1 MLLASF
7 IISPLS
13 ALLKGA
19 VQTARKTAAQAARGV
34 KRVATVWR
42 HRREVARLTELSAH
56 ELKDIG
62 LVRSDVLGALEGR
75 WLDDPSTALTARSAS
90 FHGAA
95 ASRRADSLR
104 QAVTV
109 TSSKDSAVLGK
120 TCLPRGV

>member
-13 ALLKGA
+13 ALLKGTVHTTRKA
-19 VQTARKTAAQAARGV
+19 VAQAARGV
-34 KRVATVWR
+34 KHVATVLR

-62 LVRSDVLGALEGR
+62 LVRSDVIGALEGR
-75 WLDDPSTALTARSAS
+75 WLDDPSMALTARSATI
-90 FHGAA
+90 HGNAA
-95 ASRRADSLR
+95 ARRGGGLR
-104 QAVTV
+104 QAIPVTPAQ
-109 TSSKDSAVLGK
+109 DGAELCE

>member
-1 MLLASF
+1 VLLASF
-7 IISPLS
+7 IIPPLS

-19 VQTARKTAAQAARGV
+19 VQITRKAVAQAARGV

-95 ASRRADSLR
+95 AARREDGLR
-104 QAVTV
+104 QAVPV
-109 TSSKDSAVLGK
+109 TSLKDSSALCD